1 MYTAVEQ
8 EDDTY
13 QSLMALM
20 ALMALMTVWHCP
32 MQAAPASA
40 VSLLN

>member
-13 QSLMALM
+13 QSLM